1 MKRFLSNFFNNIF
14 LICLIISIFIVFQ
27 TETKSES
34 KVLAGVNELH
44 ESLIKISDKTI
55 NNNNLAMI
63 DDVVKNSY
71 DLEKMGKMIIGV
83 DWKQMD
89 TNTQKE
95 FTNVFKRFI
104 SVNYLRRFNKI
115 NELNFE
121 NQTVTDIENKF
132 KLARVILTADNE
144 KFKIDYLLGFKN
156 EKWKIFDV
164 LLDGSISEVAT
175 KKSDFKKIIKQKDR
189 KKAGKTI
196 SPKGLYF
203 LGPEYN
209 DLNYTKGTILDELD

>member
-1 MKRFLSNFFNNIF
+1 MKRFLSNIFYNIF
-14 LICLIISIFIVFQ
+14 LICLIIIIFIVFQ
-27 TETKSES
+27 SETKSES

-55 NNNNLAMI
+55 KSNNLAII

-71 DLEKMGKMIIGV
+71 DLEKMGKIIIGI

-89 TNTQKE
+89 TKTQKE
-95 FTNVFKRFI
+95 FINVFKRFI
-104 SVNYLRRFNKI
+104 SVNYFRRFNKI

-175 KKSDFKKIIKQKDR
+175 KKSDFKKIIKEE
-189 KKAGKTI
+189 GVT
-196 SPKGLYF
+196 GLVKNLRIRNQF
-203 LGPEYN
+203 
-209 DLNYTKGTILDELD
+209 

>member
-1 MKRFLSNFFNNIF
+1 MKRFLSNFFYNIF
-14 LICLIISIFIVFQ
+14 LICLIISIFILFHS
-27 TETKSES
+27 ETKSES

-44 ESLIKISDKTI
+44 ESLIKISNKTI
-55 NNNNLAMI
+55 NSDNLAMI

-71 DLEKMGKMIIGV
+71 DLEKMGKIIIGV

-89 TNTQKE
+89 TKTQKE
-95 FTNVFKRFI
+95 FINVFKRFI
-104 SVNYLRRFNKI
+104 SVNYFRRFNKI
-115 NELNFE
+115 NELDFE
-121 NQTVTDIENKF
+121 HQTVTNIEDKF

-175 KKSDFKKIIKQKDR
+175 KKSDFKKIIKEE
-189 KKAGKTI
+189 GV
-196 SPKGLYF
+196 SGLVKNLRIRNQF
-203 LGPEYN
+203 
-209 DLNYTKGTILDELD
+209 

>member
-1 MKRFLSNFFNNIF
+1 MKRFLSNYFYNIF
-14 LICLIISIFIVFQ
+14 LICFIISIFILFHS
-27 TETKSES
+27 ETKSES

-44 ESLIKISDKTI
+44 ESLIKISNKTI
-55 NNNNLAMI
+55 NSDNLAMI

-71 DLEKMGKMIIGV
+71 DLEKMGKIIIGV

-89 TNTQKE
+89 TKTQKE
-95 FTNVFKRFI
+95 FINVFKRFI
-104 SVNYLRRFNKI
+104 SVNYFRRFNKI
-115 NELNFE
+115 NELDFE
-121 NQTVTDIENKF
+121 HQTVTVIGDKF

-175 KKSDFKKIIKQKDR
+175 KKSDFKKIIKEE
-189 KKAGKTI
+189 GV
-196 SPKGLYF
+196 SGLVKNLRIRNQF
-203 LGPEYN
+203 
-209 DLNYTKGTILDELD
+209 

>member
-1 MKRFLSNFFNNIF
+1 MKRFLSNFFYNI
-14 LICLIISIFIVFQ
+14 LLVCLIISFFILSHS
-27 TETKSES
+27 ETKSES
-34 KVLAGVNELH
+34 KVLAGVDELH

-55 NNNNLAMI
+55 NSDNLAMI

-71 DLEKMGKMIIGV
+71 DLEKMGKIIIGI

-89 TNTQKE
+89 TKTQKE
-95 FTNVFKRFI
+95 FINVFKRFI
-104 SVNYLRRFNKI
+104 SVNYFRRFNKI

-132 KLARVILTADNE
+132 KLARVLLTADKE
-144 KFKIDYLLGFKN
+144 KIKIDYLLGFKN

-175 KKSDFKKIIKQKDR
+175 KKSDFKKIIKEE
-189 KKAGKTI
+189 GV
-196 SPKGLYF
+196 SGLVKNLSIRNQF
-203 LGPEYN
+203 
-209 DLNYTKGTILDELD
+209 

>member
-1 MKRFLSNFFNNIF
+1 MKRFLSNFFYNIF
-14 LICLIISIFIVFQ
+14 LICLIISIFIVFHS
-27 TETKSES
+27 ETKSEN
-34 KVLAGVNELH
+34 KVLACVNELH

-55 NNNNLAMI
+55 NSDNLAMI

-71 DLEKMGKMIIGV
+71 DLEKMGKIIIGI

-89 TNTQKE
+89 TKTQKE
-95 FTNVFKRFI
+95 FINVFKRFI
-104 SVNYLRRFNKI
+104 SVNYFRRFNKI

-144 KFKIDYLLGFKN
+144 KFKIDYLLGLKN

-175 KKSDFKKIIKQKDR
+175 KKSDFKKIIKEE
-189 KKAGKTI
+189 GV
-196 SPKGLYF
+196 SGLVKSLSIRNQF
-203 LGPEYN
+203 
-209 DLNYTKGTILDELD
+209 

>member
-1 MKRFLSNFFNNIF
+1 MKRFLSNFFCNIF
-14 LICLIISIFIVFQ
+14 PVCFLISILVFYS
-27 TETKSES
+27 ETKSES
-34 KVLAGVNELH
+34 KVLTEINELH
-44 ESLIKISDKTI
+44 KSLIKISSKTI
-55 NNNNLAMI
+55 NSDNLALI
-63 DDVVKNSY
+63 DDVIKNSY

-115 NELNFE
+115 NDLSFE
-121 NQTVTDIENKF
+121 HQTVTDIEDKF

-144 KFKIDYLLGFKN
+144 KIKIDYLLGFKN

-164 LLDGSISEVAT
+164 LIDGSISEVAT
-175 KKSDFKKIIKQKDR
+175 KKSDFKKIIKEE
-189 KKAGKTI
+189 GV
-196 SPKGLYF
+196 SGLVKNLRIRNQF
-203 LGPEYN
+203 
-209 DLNYTKGTILDELD
+209 

>member
-1 MKRFLSNFFNNIF
+1 MKRFLSNFFYNIF
-14 LICLIISIFIVFQ
+14 LICLIISIFILFHS
-27 TETKSES
+27 ETKSES
-34 KVLAGVNELH
+34 KVLASINELH

-55 NNNNLAMI
+55 NSDNLAMI

-71 DLEKMGKMIIGV
+71 DLEKMGKIIIGI

-89 TNTQKE
+89 TKTQKE
-95 FTNVFKRFI
+95 FINVFKRFI
-104 SVNYLRRFNKI
+104 SVNYFRRFNKI

-144 KFKIDYLLGFKN
+144 KIKIDYLLGFKN

-175 KKSDFKKIIKQKDR
+175 KKSDFKKIIKEE
-189 KKAGKTI
+189 GV
-196 SPKGLYF
+196 SGLVKNLSIRNQF
-203 LGPEYN
+203 
-209 DLNYTKGTILDELD
+209 